1 MNMRRDSMAAI
12 LLLIVFAAYG
22 QQALQIEMFPG
33 QELEPF
39 KPRTMP
45 VALAAAG
52 ILLCIIHIL
61 QTFRDSSVEVAVW
74 GGYDWRRA
82 GILCVVMLGYGFA
95 FTPLGFI
102 VATTLFL
109 LAGFLTLGE
118 RRITLLIILPLIFT
132 LGFWALMTQALGLY
146 LAPGIWWPGGSS

>member
-1 MNMRRDSMAAI
+1 MSMRRDSVAAI

-22 QQALQIEMFPG
+22 QQALQIQMFPG

-45 VALAAAG
+45 VALAVAG
-52 ILLCIIHIL
+52 MLLCIIHLL
-61 QTFRDSSVEVAVW
+61 QTFRDQSADMFIWSA
-74 GGYDWRRA
+74 YDWRRA
-82 GILCVVMLGYGFA
+82 ATLCIVMLGYGFA

-102 VATTLFL
+102 AATTLFL

-118 RRITLLIILPLIFT
+118 RRISVLVFLPVAFT
-132 LGFWALMTQALGLY
+132 LSFWAVMTQLLGLY
-146 LAPGIWWPGGSS
+146 LAPGDWWLSGSN

>member
-1 MNMRRDSMAAI
+1 MRRDSVAAI
-12 LLLIVFAAYG
+12 FLFIVFAAYG
-22 QQALQIEMFPG
+22 QQALQIQMFPG

-45 VALAAAG
+45 VALAVAG
-52 ILLCIIHIL
+52 MLLCIIHLL
-61 QTFRDSSVEVAVW
+61 QTLRIQSADAFTWSA
-74 GGYDWRRA
+74 YDWRRA
-82 GILCVVMLGYGFA
+82 ATLCIVMLGYGYA

-118 RRITLLIILPLIFT
+118 RRIPVLILLPVVFT
-132 LGFWALMTQALGLY
+132 LSFWGVMTQLLGLY
-146 LAPGIWWPGGSS
+146 LAPGDWWPGGSN